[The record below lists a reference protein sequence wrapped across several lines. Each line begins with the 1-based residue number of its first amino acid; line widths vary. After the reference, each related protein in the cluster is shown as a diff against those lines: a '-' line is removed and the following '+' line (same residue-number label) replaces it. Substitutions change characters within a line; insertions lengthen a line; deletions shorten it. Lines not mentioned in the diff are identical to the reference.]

1 MGACIDK
8 GVFHDAVPQQK
19 QPSFIKARPSG
30 LVLALTLA
38 KNGIPVRIIEN
49 QKQPPV
55 GQRRADEAAP
65 MIAMRKYKLNST
77 EFLHNAIAVPYREVT
92 LTIPIMVNVKLAR
105 HVEGRGTEEV
115 DLQFGW
121 IIQWVLM
128 GRRARADNMLI
139 GDIVMRMAYYVG
151 MPPINFMIGG
161 RTVDLPTSIGASH
174 DSLREFLMKSLAS
187 WHGLEF
193 WEVKWMSPY
202 RPNIRMANSFGSG
215 RVFVSGDAGHAHL
228 PTGAQGMNSGVQDS
242 LNLGWKLALVVK
254 DLAPHSLLGT
264 YTEERLPVIS
274 EMLNIST
281 NLLDKAFRGR
291 SEYIRDENILQLGIN
306 YRWSSIVLDE
316 RKLDYLKETEH
327 RTPLA

>member
-1 MGACIDK
+1 MGADGPKSQETLSC
-8 GVFHDAVPQQK
+8 VNPPQ
-19 QPSFIKARPSG
+19 
-30 LVLALTLA
+30 TL
-38 KNGIPVRIIEN
+38 N
-49 QKQPPV
+49 
-55 GQRRADEAAP
+55 
-65 MIAMRKYKLNST
+65 
-77 EFLHNAIAVPYREVT
+77 
-92 LTIPIMVNVKLAR
+92 
-105 HVEGRGTEEV
+105 
-115 DLQFGW
+115 W
-121 IIQWVLM
+121 II
-128 GRRARADNMLI
+128 DSENLI
-139 GDIVMRMAYYVG
+139 
-151 MPPINFMIGG
+151 
-161 RTVDLPTSIGASH
+161 VDLPTIGASH
-174 DSLREFLMKSLAS
+174 DSLREFLMKSLAT
-187 WHGLEF
+187 WHCLEF
-193 WEVKWMSPY
+193 WEVKWMSLYRWASSNGYFIEYGSPDT

-215 RVFVSGDAGHAHL
+215 RIFVSGDAGHAHL